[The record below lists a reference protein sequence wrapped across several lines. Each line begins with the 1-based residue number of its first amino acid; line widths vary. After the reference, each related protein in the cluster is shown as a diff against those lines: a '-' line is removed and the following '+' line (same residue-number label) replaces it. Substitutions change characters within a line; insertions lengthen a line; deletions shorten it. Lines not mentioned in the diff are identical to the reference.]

1 MGTLTIFV
9 VEDDLL
15 YSNIIEYHLSLNPD
29 YHVRK
34 FHTGEE
40 LLNNLYLNP
49 AVITIDYS
57 LPDMKGDQLLKKIK
71 NFNPDIPVIVIS
83 GQEDISTAV
92 SLLKEGAY
100 DYIVKND
107 DTKDHLWNTLRNLK
121 ENLQLRKE
129 VDTLRKEVHHKYTF
143 ENSIKGNS
151 PALQKIFSLIEKAA
165 QTNINVSISGETGTG
180 KEVVAKAIH
189 YNSERKNKPFV
200 AVNMTAIPRELMES
214 ELFGFEKGAFTG
226 ALNRRIGKFEEAEQG
241 TIFLD
246 EIGEMD
252 INMQSKLL
260 RVLQEK
266 EVTRIGGN
274 NTVKIDVRI
283 VVATHKNL
291 SEEVKKGNFREDLY
305 YRLLGL
311 PISLPPLRD
320 RGNDILL
327 LATYFLES
335 FCKENKL
342 PKLTISTEAKEK
354 LLKYPYPGNIRELKA
369 IIDLAAVMAAG
380 ESIKGDDIIFSSLNN
395 FSDFMIEETTLS
407 EYTKRIIKHFL
418 NKYDNNVLKVAA
430 KLDIG
435 KSTIYKM
442 IKDNEIEI

>member
-1 MGTLTIFV
+1 METLTIFV
-9 VEDDLL
+9 VEDDIL
-15 YSNIIEYHLSLNPD
+15 YSNIIEFHLSLNPD
-29 YHVRK
+29 YLVQK
-34 FHTGEE
+34 FHTGEA
-40 LLNNLYLNP
+40 LLQSLHLKP
-49 AVITIDYS
+49 SVITIDYS
-57 LPDMKGDQLLKKIK
+57 LPDMKGNQLLKKIK
-71 NFNPDIPVIVIS
+71 NIDSSIPVIVIS

-92 SLLKEGAY
+92 TLLKEGAY

-107 DTKDHLWNTLRNLK
+107 DTKDHLWNTLRNLR
-121 ENLQLRKE
+121 ENLTLRKE
-129 VDTLRKEVHHKYTF
+129 VDVLRKEVHQKYTF

-189 YNSERKNKPFV
+189 YNSDRKNKPFV
-200 AVNMTAIPRELMES
+200 AVNMTAIPKELMES
-214 ELFGFEKGAFTG
+214 ELFGYEKGAFTG

-266 EVTRIGGN
+266 EVTRLGGN

-283 VVATHKNL
+283 IVATHKNL
-291 SEEVKKGNFREDLY
+291 AEEVKKGNFREDLY

-311 PISLPPLRD
+311 PIPLPPLRE

-327 LATYFLES
+327 LASFFLEN
-335 FCKENKL
+335 FCKENKF
-342 PKLTISTEAKEK
+342 PKLTISTEAKAK

-369 IIDLAAVMAAG
+369 IIDLAAVMASG
-380 ESIKGDDIIFSSLNN
+380 ESIKEEDINFTSLNT
-395 FSDFMIEETTLS
+395 FSDFMIEETTLN

-418 NKYDNNVLKVAA
+418 NKYDNNVLKVAS

>member
-1 MGTLTIFV
+1 METLTIFI
-9 VEDDLL
+9 VEDDIM
-15 YSNIIEYHLSLNPD
+15 YSNIIEFHLSLNPD
-29 YHVRK
+29 YQIQK
-34 FHTGEE
+34 FQTAEA
-40 LLNNLYLNP
+40 LLDKLHLKP
-49 AVITIDYS
+49 SVITIDYS
-57 LPDMKGDQLLKKIK
+57 LPDMKGNQLLKKIK
-71 NFNPDIPVIVIS
+71 NIDSSIPVIVIS

-92 SLLKEGAY
+92 ALLKEGAY

-121 ENLQLRKE
+121 EHLQLRKE
-129 VDTLRKEVHHKYTF
+129 VDVLRKEVYQKYTF

-151 PALQKIFSLIEKAA
+151 PALQKIFNLIDKASK
-165 QTNINVSISGETGTG
+165 TNINVSISGETGTG
-180 KEVVAKAIH
+180 KELVAKAIH
-189 YNSERKNKPFV
+189 YNSERKNKAFV
-200 AVNMTAIPRELMES
+200 PVNMTAIPKELMES
-214 ELFGFEKGAFTG
+214 ELFGYEKGAFTG
-226 ALNRRIGKFEEAEQG
+226 ALNRRIGKFEEADQG

-252 INMQSKLL
+252 LSMQSKLL
-260 RVLQEK
+260 RVIQEK
-266 EVTRIGGN
+266 EVTRLGGN

-291 SEEVKKGNFREDLY
+291 ADEVKKGNFREDLY

-311 PISLPPLRD
+311 PIPLPPLRE
-320 RGNDILL
+320 RGNDIIL
-327 LATYFLES
+327 LANYFLES
-335 FCKENKL
+335 FCKENKMI
-342 PKLTISTEAKEK
+342 KLSFTTEAKEK

-369 IIDLAAVMAAG
+369 ITDLAAVMATS
-380 ESIKGDDIIFSSLNN
+380 ESVEEENINFSSLNS
-395 FSDFMIEETTLS
+395 FSDFMIEETTLN

-442 IKDNEIEI
+442 IKDHEIDI